1 MHLQANVV
9 RYERVSTPPHK
20 PFVPSKPVGASSYVS
35 ALKGTPNTLS
45 YSDLAPAIILEDLCL
60 VMRDFDNFV
69 MGEIKEFSAINNLRL
84 LLATEGFTNVKLSY
98 LGGLW
103 VMIELDSTSTKAKF
117 MQHVGVASWFVRLC
131 NAQADFVSRERIV
144 WVDIEGVPLHAW
156 SQSTFKK
163 IRAKWGEVMDLKESK
178 DDMFARKRI
187 CVKTKQEDNI
197 LERFKIIARG
207 KVFVIRAK
215 ELFMWSPIFKEPTD
229 SVYGSDNESVEGDQE
244 VNENGNAHGNL
255 EGEGNNEAVSDTFFD
270 DSIDHNNGV
279 QEHTNFSATKE
290 GSYDPFNVYDLLNK
304 QKVGGNKSD
313 TSIPYP
319 PGFTPNIKTEGFQRD
334 NQEESVRSQSRPSEF
349 CSRVVE
355 EALAVDDASSPIM
368 IPSKKRKTHHTISVN
383 FVAVYGT
390 WIPSKSKLLLISI
403 YAPQLE
409 TDKRVLWSFISDI
422 INCWDGECV
431 VMGDFNEVRVE
442 GERMGSVFSVRGAR
456 DFNNFISSAGLVD
469 IQLEG
474 YSFTWSHPS
483 ATKTSKLDRF
493 LVSEGFLSLFPHT
506 SAICLDKHLSDHRP
520 ILLRDVITDYG
531 ATPFRFYHSWLS
543 YNGFEQMAVDTWNR
557 IGLDDSN
564 DMIRF
569 KKKLQILKKGIRS
582 WVSNYKKDQSRIMV
596 DGVWVDDPPLV
607 KDEFRSHFAKRFQAP
622 GASRSRLNFQFP
634 NRISMEQTVELEN
647 NISHDEIRNAVWSCG
662 EIDWFFLHS
671 SFAKGCNSSF
681 IALIPKAPDVKFV
694 SEYRPISLIG
704 CPYKVVTK
712 ILATRLSNVISD
724 LVADVQTAF
733 LPNRQILD
741 GPFIIN
747 EDFLD
752 DVLDAFGFGAKWRS
766 WVFGSLSSCM
776 ASIIINGSP
785 AAEFK
790 FYCGLKQGDPL
801 APYLFILIME
811 SFHLSFSKVIDAGL
825 FKGIKIDPSTQISYL
840 FYAND
845 AVLLVNGLIITSR
858 FGVSHETVHDAA
870 ISLGCAV
877 MRTPFKYL
885 GVMVGGNKSLV
896 KAWDEIIGK
905 LKARLSK
912 WKCNTLSIGGRLT
925 LLKSVL
931 GSTPIYTLSLYKAP
945 KAVLNAM
952 ESIRRNFFYGMHGID
967 KKIAC
972 VKWSKILAAK
982 EHGGLGVSSFFALNR
997 ALLFKWVWRFI
1008 SYENSLWSRVIHAI
1022 HGPCLMQSPP
1032 RFASV
1037 WGTIV
1042 QEVQAHKSQ
1051 GVDLLLYCR
1060 IRVGNG
1066 LQTSFW
1072 KDHWIGDSPLCTL
1085 FPLVFLLETSGDIT
1099 VADKMHGLLSDSF
1112 RRPVRGGIEAQQLA
1126 QLQDLVGTSILSTSA
1141 DQWVC
1146 NLSGDG
1152 TFHVKNIRCLLDEFF
1167 LPNDSIATCW
1177 VKFIPIKINVF
1188 AWRVCL
1194 DRLPTRMN

>member
-1 MHLQANVV
+1 MHLQANIV

-20 PFVPSKPVGASSYVS
+20 PFVPSKPVGASSYAS

-45 YSDLAPAIILEDLCL
+45 YSDPVPAIILEDSCL

-84 LLATEGFTNVKLSY
+84 LLANEGFTNVKLSY

-163 IRAKWGEVMDLKESK
+163 IGAKWGEVMDLEESK
-178 DDMFARKRI
+178 DDMFARKHI
-187 CVKTKQEDNI
+187 CVNAKQEDNI

-255 EGEGNNEAVSDTFFD
+255 EGEGDNEAVSDTFFG
-270 DSIDHNNGV
+270 DSIDHNNGL
-279 QEHTNFSATKE
+279 QEHTNFSAAKE
-290 GSYDPFNVYDLLNK
+290 A
-304 QKVGGNKSD
+304 Q
-313 TSIPYP
+313 
-319 PGFTPNIKTEGFQRD
+319 
-334 NQEESVRSQSRPSEF
+334 
-349 CSRVVE
+349 
-355 EALAVDDASSPIM
+355 AVDDASSPIM
-368 IPSKKRKTHHTISVN
+368 SASKK
-383 FVAVYGT
+383 
-390 WIPSKSKLLLISI
+390 KSKTGGSILGLLDELIRVGNTIGYSMDGC
-403 YAPQLE
+403 AKDLE
-409 TDKRVLWSFISDI
+409 NI
-422 INCWDGECV
+422 IGFQGE
-431 VMGDFNEVRVE
+431 
-442 GERMGSVFSVRGAR
+442 
-456 DFNNFISSAGLVD
+456 LD

-483 ATKTSKLDRF
+483 ATKMSKLDRF
-493 LVSEGFLSLFPHT
+493 LVSEVLDQGGVNDDLLLARKDLVKSIQEFQS
-506 SAICLDKHLSDHRP
+506 SEACDYAQKAKVQWAIEGDENSK
-520 ILLRDVITDYG
+520 
-531 ATPFRFYHSWLS
+531 FYHGIINRKCSQLS
-543 YNGFEQMAVDTWNR
+543 
-557 IGLDDSN
+557 I
-564 DMIRF
+564 
-569 KKKLQILKKGIRS
+569 KG
-582 WVSNYKKDQSRIMV
+582 IMV

-607 KDEFRSHFAKRFQAP
+607 KDEFRSHFAK
-622 GASRSRLNFQFP
+622 
-634 NRISMEQTVELEN
+634 
-647 NISHDEIRNAVWSCG
+647 
-662 EIDWFFLHS
+662 S

-694 SEYRPISLIG
+694 SEYQPISLIG
-704 CPYKVVTK
+704 CLYKVVTK

-733 LPNRQILD
+733 LPNWQILD

-747 EDFLD
+747 EVLSWCKSKQQHAMVFKVDFDKAYDSVRWDFLD

-766 WVFGSLSSCM
+766 WVFGSLSSCTT
-776 ASIIINGSP
+776 SIIINGTP
-785 AAEFK
+785 TAEFK
-790 FYCGLKQGDPL
+790 FYYGLKQGDPL

-811 SFHLSFSKVIDAGL
+811 SLHLSFSKVVDAGL
-825 FKGIKIDPSTQISYL
+825 FKGIKIDPSTQISHL

-845 AVLLVNGLIITSR
+845 AVLLVNGLIITS
-858 FGVSHETVHDAA
+858 
-870 ISLGCAV
+870 
-877 MRTPFKYL
+877 K
-885 GVMVGGNKSLV
+885 
-896 KAWDEIIGK
+896 
-905 LKARLSK
+905 
-912 WKCNTLSIGGRLT
+912 
-925 LLKSVL
+925 
-931 GSTPIYTLSLYKAP
+931 
-945 KAVLNAM
+945 
-952 ESIRRNFFYGMHGID
+952 
-967 KKIAC
+967 
-972 VKWSKILAAK
+972 
-982 EHGGLGVSSFFALNR
+982 HGGLGVSSFFALNR
-997 ALLFKWVWRFI
+997 ALLFKWGWRFI

-1042 QEVQAHKSQ
+1042 REVQALKSQ
-1051 GVDLLLYCR
+1051 GVDLLSYCR
-1060 IRVGNG
+1060 IHVGNG

-1072 KDHWIGDSPLCTL
+1072 KDHWIGESPLCTL
-1085 FPLVFLLETSGDIT
+1085 FPRVFLLETSGDIT
-1099 VADKMHGLLSDSF
+1099 VVDKMHGLLSDSF
-1112 RRPVRGGIEAQQLA
+1112 RRSVRGGIEAHQLA

-1167 LPNDSIATCW
+1167 LPNDSVATRW
-1177 VKFIPIKINVF
+1177 VKFIPIKINMF
-1188 AWRVCL
+1188 AWRVFL
-1194 DRLPTRMN
+1194 DRLPTRMNLCRRNIQVPDLSCPVCKNVDEE

>member
-1 MHLQANVV
+1 GSTNLESIEIKKVSRSLNDSFLDAEVDNLDRLVGNLCTLWLGRMHLQANIV

-20 PFVPSKPVGASSYVS
+20 PFVPSKPVGASSYAS

-45 YSDLAPAIILEDLCL
+45 YSDPVPAIILEDSCL

-84 LLATEGFTNVKLSY
+84 LLANEGFTNVKLSY

-163 IRAKWGEVMDLKESK
+163 IGAKWGEVMDLEESK
-178 DDMFARKRI
+178 DDMFARKHI
-187 CVKTKQEDNI
+187 CVNAKQEDNI

-255 EGEGNNEAVSDTFFD
+255 EGEGDNEAVSDTFFG
-270 DSIDHNNGV
+270 DSIDHNNGL
-279 QEHTNFSATKE
+279 QEHTNFSAAKE
-290 GSYDPFNVYDLLNK
+290 A
-304 QKVGGNKSD
+304 Q
-313 TSIPYP
+313 
-319 PGFTPNIKTEGFQRD
+319 
-334 NQEESVRSQSRPSEF
+334 
-349 CSRVVE
+349 
-355 EALAVDDASSPIM
+355 AVDDASSPIM
-368 IPSKKRKTHHTISVN
+368 SASKKKSKTGGSILGLLDELIRVGNTIGYSMDGCAKDLENIIGFQGELIWGNYSFDYLHSEALGNSGGILCAWDSNIFQKTHHTISVN

-403 YAPQLE
+403 YVPQSE
-409 TDKRVLWSFISDI
+409 TDKRVLWSFCSDI

-456 DFNNFISSAGLVD
+456 DFNNFISSVGLVD

-483 ATKTSKLDRF
+483 ATKMSKLDRF
-493 LVSEGFLSLFPHT
+493 L
-506 SAICLDKHLSDHRP
+506 
-520 ILLRDVITDYG
+520 
-531 ATPFRFYHSWLS
+531 
-543 YNGFEQMAVDTWNR
+543 
-557 IGLDDSN
+557 
-564 DMIRF
+564 
-569 KKKLQILKKGIRS
+569 ILKKGIRS
-582 WVSNYKKDQSRIMV
+582 WVSNYKKDQSRVVGDFKKQLHDVDIVLDQGGVNDDLLLARKDLVKSIQEFQSSEACDYAQKAKVQWAIEGDENSKFYHGIINRKCSQLSIKGIMV

-607 KDEFRSHFAKRFQAP
+607 KDEFRSHFAK
-622 GASRSRLNFQFP
+622 
-634 NRISMEQTVELEN
+634 
-647 NISHDEIRNAVWSCG
+647 
-662 EIDWFFLHS
+662 S

-694 SEYRPISLIG
+694 SEYQPISLIG
-704 CPYKVVTK
+704 CLYKVVTK

-733 LPNRQILD
+733 LPNWQILD

-747 EDFLD
+747 EVLSWCKSKQQHAMVFKVDFDKAYDSVRWDFLD

-766 WVFGSLSSCM
+766 WVFGSLSSCTT
-776 ASIIINGSP
+776 SIIINGTP
-785 AAEFK
+785 TAEFK
-790 FYCGLKQGDPL
+790 FYYGLKQGDPL

-811 SFHLSFSKVIDAGL
+811 SLHLSFSKVVDAGL
-825 FKGIKIDPSTQISYL
+825 FKGIKIDPSTQISHL

-845 AVLLVNGLIITSR
+845 AVLLVNGLIITS
-858 FGVSHETVHDAA
+858 
-870 ISLGCAV
+870 
-877 MRTPFKYL
+877 K
-885 GVMVGGNKSLV
+885 
-896 KAWDEIIGK
+896 
-905 LKARLSK
+905 
-912 WKCNTLSIGGRLT
+912 
-925 LLKSVL
+925 
-931 GSTPIYTLSLYKAP
+931 
-945 KAVLNAM
+945 
-952 ESIRRNFFYGMHGID
+952 
-967 KKIAC
+967 
-972 VKWSKILAAK
+972 
-982 EHGGLGVSSFFALNR
+982 HGGLGVSSFFALNR
-997 ALLFKWVWRFI
+997 ALLFKWGWRFI

-1042 QEVQAHKSQ
+1042 REVQALKSQ
-1051 GVDLLLYCR
+1051 GVDLLSYCR
-1060 IRVGNG
+1060 IHVGNG

-1072 KDHWIGDSPLCTL
+1072 KDHWIGESPLCTL
-1085 FPLVFLLETSGDIT
+1085 FPRVFLLETSGDIT
-1099 VADKMHGLLSDSF
+1099 VVDKMHGLLSDSF
-1112 RRPVRGGIEAQQLA
+1112 RRSVRGGIEAHQLA

-1167 LPNDSIATCW
+1167 LPNDSVATRW
-1177 VKFIPIKINVF
+1177 VKFIPIKINMF
-1188 AWRVCL
+1188 AWRVFL
-1194 DRLPTRMN
+1194 DRLPTRMNLCRRNIQVPDLSCPVCKNVDEE